1 MSLGLHARTQS
12 GGRGVQSWAA
22 TLLLGRSRVF
32 EKEDKEMSEKSKKGW
47 VLLNGSVAAC
57 FTAILIFFATFSPEV
72 AHGQASAVSPAQL
85 DAALQHGL
93 PGRVA
98 AHTGTGPLGA
108 QGGSMATG
116 DAAREVDM
124 ATIPQATHLGSQMGH
139 DRPLSGLTEA
149 QYQALK
155 RLVAQREAAGEI
167 GSKPSPVTTKVS
179 PKMSKDLVAL
189 GATGGP
195 LSVGASA
202 GFYAQSEVCCDP
214 PDMSLAVSEN
224 FVLQMVNNYVA
235 VYSKSGVLQPGFPK
249 SADTFFGLAPGTYTT
264 DPRAFYDW
272 DNHRFF
278 VLELTETNTGNPNGS
293 PNVGAVA
300 WAVSQTQ
307 DPRGGWW
314 VYPNNLQQA
323 SGVCPDFPTLGH
335 DTTYWGPGAT
345 KGGIYIGL
353 NLWSGAND
361 CAGDGYTNNVIYILP
376 KDALYSGA
384 GYGYWWMSGLNS
396 GGTLVDTLQPD
407 NVTDRADKPSSIF
420 WTNSFN
426 YDWGNGICSGGCNG
440 LIVWAESGPT
450 TGSVIAP
457 NNPFAFLQGGN
468 GPILTAK
475 GISTTH
481 NYSLPPNAAAPNC
494 TAGSGPCVD
503 TDYTFISGQVKYHAG
518 HLFGS
523 FNTGVAVSPAVAGPI
538 WFDLHPVTDN
548 NSQLTAVEERQE
560 DCFLCGGWVN
570 NGSAYYATLQPDQ
583 ENNVAMVF
591 DYSTDAAYP
600 GMVYT
605 SRRVTYGDSLMD
617 GPGTYLVGGSGTG
630 VSGRWGDY
638 SATAPDFTIAT
649 RGLLW
654 FSAQYAPSSGSWGTA
669 IGAVKYNTR
678 PTSNRCPGSAGVS
691 PAPIPAAASG
701 W

>member
-1 MSLGLHARTQS
+1 MMYQKR
-12 GGRGVQSWAA
+12 
-22 TLLLGRSRVF
+22 
-32 EKEDKEMSEKSKKGW
+32 KKKGF
-47 VLLNGSVAAC
+47 VFLATFAAC
-57 FTAILIFFATFSPEV
+57 CAVVLALLVADSPDV
-72 AHGQASAVSPAQL
+72 AQVRASAITPAEL

-93 PGRVA
+93 PGRTA

-108 QGGSMATG
+108 QGGGMGSG
-116 DAAREVDM
+116 PAAHEVDM
-124 ATIPQATHLGSQMGH
+124 AALPQMKVLGGSSEGVDH

-155 RLVAQREAAGEI
+155 KLVAQRLAAGEI
-167 GSKPSPVTTKVS
+167 GAKPSPSTATVS
-179 PKMSKDLVAL
+179 PSMPKGMVPL

-195 LSVGASA
+195 KSVGASSF
-202 GFYAQSEVCCDP
+202 FYAQSEVCCDP

-235 VYSKSGVLQPGFPK
+235 VYSKSGALQPGFPK
-249 SADTFFGLAPGTYTT
+249 SADTFFGLAAGTYTT

-272 DNHRFF
+272 DSHRFF

-293 PNVGAVA
+293 PNIGAVA

-314 VYPNNLQQA
+314 VYPNNLQQG

-335 DTTYWGPGAT
+335 DTTNWGTYAT

-353 NLWSGAND
+353 NLWTGAND
-361 CAGDGYTNNVIYILP
+361 CGGDGFNEDIIYILP
-376 KDALYSGA
+376 KDALYSGG
-384 GYGYWWMSGLNS
+384 GYGFWYFYGMSS
-396 GGTLVDTLQPD
+396 GGHNVDTLAAE

-426 YDWGNGICSGGCNG
+426 YNFGNGVCSGGCNG

-450 TGSVIAP
+450 TANGSVPANP
-457 NNPFAFLQGGN
+457 NNPFQFLQGGN
-468 GPILTAK
+468 GPILTAQT
-475 GISTTH
+475 ISTVH
-481 NYSLPPNAAAPNC
+481 SYSFPVSAAAPNC
-494 TAGSGPCVD
+494 KAGSGPCID
-503 TDYTFISGQVKYHAG
+503 TDYTFISGGIKYHAG

-523 FNTGVAVSPAVAGPI
+523 FNTGVSHNPAVTGPI
-538 WFDLHPVTDN
+538 WFDLHPITDN
-548 NSQLTAVEERQE
+548 NGQLTAVEERQE
-560 DCFLCGGWVN
+560 DCFLCGGWVD
-570 NGSAYYATLQPDQ
+570 NGSAYYATVQPDQ
-583 ENNVAMVF
+583 ENNLVMVF
-591 DYSTDAAYP
+591 DYSTDKAYP

-617 GPGTYLVGGSGTG
+617 GAGYYLVGGGGTG

-654 FSAQYAPSSGSWGTA
+654 FAAQYAPSSGSWGTA
-669 IGAVKYNTR
+669 IGAAQYK
-678 PTSNRCPGSAGVS
+678 TSADQ
-691 PAPIPAAASG
+691 
-701 W
+701 